1 MTIRKRLTLQF
12 AGIFAL
18 ILVLFSLVIYYFT
31 SLYRQDDFYKRIE
44 GRAYDTAAHV
54 LEADE
59 VSERARRNNQIRYYR
74 VLPFES
80 VSIYRSD
87 GSLHFSDGNER
98 LDVAPEILER
108 VKGEGMVQYAQDERQ
123 VVGVL
128 YEDNE
133 GEFVVLSSSIDA
145 YSLQKLQHLKIILI
159 VGFLGSMVVV
169 LLAGWVFAKQALRP
183 ITKVVGEVEQISA
196 SDLHLRLSNAD
207 GKDELSHLAQT
218 FNNMLDRLELAFE
231 MQSTFVSN
239 ASHELRTPLT
249 AMIGELE
256 VALMKP
262 RETDEYQRVLASI
275 LEDARLLAEL
285 SNGLLQIAQASI
297 DTSKIKLEHLRFDEL
312 LWLAHDQ
319 SLKRHPGA
327 LFNIDFDTLPDDED
341 RLIVKGNDALL
352 LIAIVNVLEN
362 AAKFSPDGE
371 YSTVRLSAD
380 NREVI
385 LQVADKGVGIAP
397 QDLKHVFVPF
407 FRANNVRNITGHGIG
422 LPLAESIIKLH
433 KGSITVDSKVNEGT
447 VVTIRLPQA
456 YGLISAKSAF

>member
-1 MTIRKRLTLQF
+1 MTIRNKLTLQF

-18 ILVLFSLVIYYFT
+18 ILILFSLVIYYFT

-74 VLPFES
+74 VLPYES
-80 VSIYRSD
+80 VSIYSED
-87 GSLHFSDGNER
+87 GTLFFSDGEGQ
-98 LDVAPEILER
+98 LEVDPAVLER
-108 VKGEGMVQYAQDERQ
+108 VKEQKMVQYAADERQ
-123 VVGVL
+123 VVGIL

-133 GEFVVLSSSIDA
+133 GDFIVLSSSVDA
-145 YSLQKLQHLKIILI
+145 YSLRKLQHLKIILI
-159 VGFLGSMVVV
+159 VGFLGSMVVI
-169 LLAGWVFAKQALRP
+169 LLAGWAFAREALRP
-183 ITKVVGEVEQISA
+183 ITKVVSEVEKISA
-196 SDLHLRLSNAD
+196 SDLHLRLSNSD

-218 FNNMLDRLELAFE
+218 FNKMLDRLERAFE

-262 RETDEYQRVLASI
+262 RETEEYERVLASI

-285 SNGLLQIAQASI
+285 SNGLLHIAQASV
-297 DTSKIKLEHLRFDEL
+297 DTSKIRLADLRFDEL
-312 LWLAHDQ
+312 LWMAHDQ
-319 SLKRHPGA
+319 ALKRHPNA
-327 LFNIDFDTLPDDED
+327 LFNIDFDNLPDDED

-362 AAKFSPDGE
+362 AAKFSPRGE
-371 YSTVRLSAD
+371 YITVRLSAD
-380 NREVI
+380 SKEVL
-385 LQVADKGVGIAP
+385 LQVTDKGLGIAP
-397 QDLKHVFVPF
+397 HDLKHVFVPF

-422 LPLAESIIKLH
+422 LPLTESIVKLH
-433 KGSITVDSKVNEGT
+433 KGSITVDSKINFGT

-456 YGLISAKSAF
+456 FGLIWANSAF

>member
-1 MTIRKRLTLQF
+1 MTIRNKLTLQF

-31 SLYRQDDFYKRIE
+31 SLYRLDDFYKRIE

-59 VSERARRNNQIRYYR
+59 VSERAQRNNQIRYYR
-74 VLPFES
+74 VLPYEM
-80 VSIYRSD
+80 VSIYRAD
-87 GSLHFSDGNER
+87 GSLFFTDGIGKLE
-98 LDVAPEILER
+98 VEPEVLES
-108 VKGEGMVQYAQDERQ
+108 VKQNKIVQYTQDERQ
-123 VVGVL
+123 VVGIL

-133 GEFVVLSSSIDA
+133 GEFIVLSSSVDS
-145 YSLQKLQHLKIILI
+145 YSLRKLQHLKIILI
-159 VGFLGSMVVV
+159 VGFWGSMVVV
-169 LLAGWVFAKQALRP
+169 LLAGWAFSREALRP
-183 ITKVVGEVEQISA
+183 ITKVVGEVEKISA
-196 SDLHLRLSNAD
+196 SDLHMRLSNA
-207 GKDELSHLAQT
+207 GGRDELSHLAQT
-218 FNNMLDRLELAFE
+218 FNKMLDRLELAFE

-249 AMIGELE
+249 AIIGELE

-262 RETDEYQRVLASI
+262 REKEEYQRVLASI

-285 SNGLLQIAQASI
+285 SNGLLQIAQASV
-297 DTSKIKLEHLRFDEL
+297 DTSKIKLEHFRFDEL
-312 LWLAHDQ
+312 LWTAHDQ
-319 SLKRHPGA
+319 ALRRHPGA
-327 LFNIDFDTLPDDED
+327 LFHIDFDNLPDDED

-362 AAKFSPDGE
+362 AAKFSPEGE

-380 NREVI
+380 RHEVV

-407 FRANNVRNITGHGIG
+407 FRADNVRNITGHGIG
-422 LPLAESIIKLH
+422 LPLTESIVKLH
-433 KGSITVDSKVNEGT
+433 KGTISINSKMNQGT
-447 VVTIRLPQA
+447 VVTIKLPQA
-456 YGLISAKSAF
+456 IGLISA

>member
-1 MTIRKRLTLQF
+1 MTIRNKLTLQF

-18 ILVLFSLVIYYFT
+18 ILILFSLVVYYFT

-44 GRAYDTAAHV
+44 LRAYDTAAHV

-59 VSERARRNNQIRYYR
+59 VSDRARRNNQIRYYR
-74 VLPFES
+74 VLPFEQ
-80 VSIYRSD
+80 VSIYRHD
-87 GSLHFSDGNER
+87 GTLHFSDGDGE
-98 LDVAPEILER
+98 LLVSPEILER
-108 VKGEGMVQYAQDERQ
+108 VKQEEMVHYAQDDRQ
-123 VVGVL
+123 VVGLL

-133 GEFVVLSSSIDA
+133 GDFMVFSSSVDA
-145 YSLQKLQHLKIILI
+145 YSLRKLQHLKIILI

-169 LLAGWVFAKQALRP
+169 VVAGWAFAREALRP
-183 ITKVVGEVEQISA
+183 ITKVVGEVEKISA

-218 FNNMLDRLELAFE
+218 FNKMLERLEMAFE

-262 RETDEYQRVLASI
+262 REPEEYQRVLVSM

-285 SNGLLQIAQASI
+285 SNGLLQIAQASV
-297 DTSKIKLEHLRFDEL
+297 DTSKIKMTTLRFDEL
-312 LWLAHDQ
+312 LWMAYDQ
-319 SLKRHPGA
+319 ALKRHPGA
-327 LFNIDFDTLPDDED
+327 LFNIDFDNLPDDED
-341 RLIVKGNDALL
+341 HLKIKGNEALL

-362 AAKFSPDGE
+362 AAKFSPQDE
-371 YSTVRLSAD
+371 YTSVRLSA
-380 NREVI
+380 NRREVV
-385 LQVADKGVGIAP
+385 LQVVDKGVGIAP
-397 QDLKHVFVPF
+397 QDLRHVFMPF

-422 LPLAESIIKLH
+422 LPLTESIIKLH
-433 KGSITVDSKVNEGT
+433 KGSILIDSRVNEGT
-447 VVTIRLPQA
+447 SVTIRLPQTI
-456 YGLISAKSAF
+456 GLISAKNAF